1 MLDTLLSWRPSTWL
15 DYLYIYLMPGA
26 GMAIFFVVNIL
37 KDRPSASARDL
48 LKAVGR
54 ETNLADQIKEL
65 AVYSLALLCVL
76 IGWPGFVIW
85 LILDKK
91 KEAALQRWENR
102 PDFACAPDY
111 LVAKVDPLDAEIT
124 SYVID
129 PLGHVPSIPF
139 GHLNKAWGIFLTEI
153 VDKEGELWSFHI
165 PKGSKSGKYQM
176 PCTSEMRGFAQV
188 RAGKIIGEFITE
200 SD

>member
-1 MLDTLLSWRPSTWL
+1 MLDTLLSWRLATWL
-15 DYLYIYLMPGA
+15 DYLYIYLIPGV
-26 GMAIFFVVNIL
+26 GIAIFFVVNIL

-54 ETNLADQIKEL
+54 KTNLADQIKEL
-65 AVYSLALLCVL
+65 AVYSLALFCVL
-76 IGWPGFVIW
+76 IGWPAFVVW

-91 KEAALQRWENR
+91 KEATLQKWENR

-111 LVAKVDPLDAEIT
+111 LVAKVDPIDAEIT
-124 SYVID
+124 SYIID
-129 PLGHVPSIPF
+129 PLGHIPAIPF
-139 GHLNKAWGIFLTEI
+139 GHLNKAWGIFLAEMI
-153 VDKEGELWSFHI
+153 DEKDELWSFHI

-176 PCTSEMRGFAQV
+176 PCTSEIRGFSHV
-188 RAGKIIGEFITE
+188 RSGEIIGEFITE